1 MLKCIAIKRISAFIE
16 QTAYW
21 KWNQMKYTKKAYTVR
36 IDPELLGK
44 IQSLADS
51 RGQTVTHIFEQA
63 LISFLSDSIPI
74 DDKQDMINRIARLEQ
89 IVSELITI
97 KRKDS

>member
-1 MLKCIAIKRISAFIE
+1 
-16 QTAYW
+16 
-21 KWNQMKYTKKAYTVR
+21 MKYTKKAYTVR

-63 LISFLSDSIPI
+63 LKSFLSDSIPV
-74 DDKQDMINRIARLEQ
+74 DDKQDIINRIARLEQ

-97 KRKDS
+97 KRKDN